1 MQPTKL
7 LTMKPECLQCG
18 QRVGWIGVGVNMALV
33 ALKVMVGIS
42 AGSKACLADALHSS
56 ANIVTALAI
65 FLTRK
70 LRDRPADDAH
80 PYGYGKIEFI
90 AAGMVRVLRPTSSGS
105 ESDPSTSHPVLDLF
119 WVLLECTANLEINN
133 LTTPSHKHMLLHIK

>member
-90 AAGMVRVLRPTSSGS
+90 AAGMVSLIIIVLTVALLIAAYEHILSNAMPPPHLTAVVISCVSIGAN
-105 ESDPSTSHPVLDLF
+105 EMLF
-119 WVLLECTANLEINN
+119 RYFR
-133 LTTPSHKHMLLHIK
+133 